1 MNCILLVPSTRLNA
15 DIFRFLCVATH
26 TKFQEANT
34 KEQLESIRGLASAG
48 GLQQGIEKILSLQ
61 QMPQVALITPNHA
74 VSGFQD
80 SLQTLLQE
88 LRSSLSAVPRLSLA
102 ERPGI
107 VGLYAETADEIIAT
121 GELSAS
127 VAEKWEAAASARLS
141 VLKVEIEATD
151 YLFYEIGL
159 YLSER
164 QGKSGASALR
174 SLAEG
179 LGRDTLIAQFTKK
192 KENALRAYSENLKS
206 GEQLL
211 LETVQ
216 ANVEKIVD
224 IAILRGALYQ
234 KKLKTDAGELLYVDH
249 APFSIRGLNIKRA
262 DYEQLVS
269 IQEKWNVLI
278 NAMARDRDWFYSII
292 EKYIGQDDFVKR
304 LLQISKKCRA
314 CPTSQQTF
322 LGVFRN
328 DFMNDAASQRW
339 LQVEY
344 NTIAASFGCL
354 SDIIQRMQKY
364 ILKNVCGLSKDSE
377 RVQISENTSLITEA
391 IEKAHKIYNKEK
403 SKVLFVVDDFEGN
416 LFDQRSLESSLL
428 ERGVECL
435 RRSFSKIKDTLV
447 VDPTTGILT
456 VEGKE
461 ISVVYYRC
469 GYDPH
474 HFRTEEDWTT
484 REKLELS
491 YAIKCPSVDLQLVNF
506 KIFQL
511 ILQDDQHLHRFLS
524 ESEGNELKR
533 NFARIW
539 GINETNLPELKRLVE
554 ANPSAYVLKPQREG
568 GGNNFYD
575 DAIQKQFNTLDM
587 EELKTFIL
595 MEKINPMSR
604 VSMMIRNRELNVM
617 DTISE
622 LGFYSYMIR

>member
-1 MNCILLVPSTRLNA
+1 MI
-15 DIFRFLCVATH
+15 H
-26 TKFQEANT
+26 TC
-34 KEQLESIRGLASAG
+34 
-48 GLQQGIEKILSLQ
+48 KI
-61 QMPQVALITPNHA
+61 A
-74 VSGFQD
+74 
-80 SLQTLLQE
+80 
-88 LRSSLSAVPRLSLA
+88 
-102 ERPGI
+102 
-107 VGLYAETADEIIAT
+107 
-121 GELSAS
+121 
-127 VAEKWEAAASARLS
+127 
-141 VLKVEIEATD
+141 
-151 YLFYEIGL
+151 
-159 YLSER
+159 
-164 QGKSGASALR
+164 
-174 SLAEG
+174 
-179 LGRDTLIAQFTKK
+179 
-192 KENALRAYSENLKS
+192 
-206 GEQLL
+206 
-211 LETVQ
+211 
-216 ANVEKIVD
+216 
-224 IAILRGALYQ
+224 
-234 KKLKTDAGELLYVDH
+234 
-249 APFSIRGLNIKRA
+249 
-262 DYEQLVS
+262 
-269 IQEKWNVLI
+269 
-278 NAMARDRDWFYSII
+278 
-292 EKYIGQDDFVKR
+292 
-304 LLQISKKCRA
+304 
-314 CPTSQQTF
+314 
-322 LGVFRN
+322 
-328 DFMNDAASQRW
+328 
-339 LQVEY
+339 
-344 NTIAASFGCL
+344 
-354 SDIIQRMQKY
+354 
-364 ILKNVCGLSKDSE
+364 KDSE

-622 LGFYSYMIR
+622 LGFYSYMISEPGKLHENVVNGGYLLRTKKDKDNEGGVAAGYSYLDALLIEDELDNDACCQVFVVCVSLYQTCLLYTSPSPRDGLLSRMPSSA